1 MVDTIRASERVQ
13 DSETAVGTPKV
24 RIYVVD
30 DHELLR
36 ISLKGLLAGDT
47 NLEMIGEAG
56 DEETAYRQICDLAP
70 DLVIVDISLK
80 SGNGLDLVK
89 RIKARNADIRCL
101 VLSMYDSRL
110 FAERALRAGASG
122 YLNKQQPS
130 TDVLQAVR
138 TVMNGDVYLSEP
150 MTREL
155 LRRASHTAEP
165 WSRSPVEDLSDREL
179 EIFRLIGNG
188 RATRQIATE
197 LHISTSTVETYR
209 ERLKTKLG
217 LKNGA
222 ELTRHAMQ
230 WVMENG

>member
-1 MVDTIRASERVQ
+1 MKHGAQILDEPGMDASRRKARVM
-13 DSETAVGTPKV
+13 
-24 RIYVVD
+24 VVD

-36 ISLKGLLAGDT
+36 VALKGLLENDPG
-47 NLEMIGEAG
+47 LEVCGEAADA
-56 DEETAYRQICDLAP
+56 DEAFRRITEERP
-70 DLVIVDISLK
+70 DVVIVDVALK

-89 RIKARNADIRCL
+89 RIKAKEPSIRLL

-122 YLNKQQPS
+122 YVNKQQPS
-130 TDVLQAVR
+130 EDILEAVR
-138 TVMNGDVYLSEP
+138 SVLNGDVYLSEA
-150 MTREL
+150 MTREI
-155 LRRASHTAEP
+155 LRRTSQGGEP
-165 WSRSPVEDLSDREL
+165 WSQSPVENLSDREL
-179 EIFRLIGNG
+179 EIFRLIGQG
-188 RATRQIATE
+188 RATRQIASE

-222 ELTRHAMQ
+222 ELSRKAMQ